1 MPKIKNVKAKTSNV
15 VVVGAQWG
23 DEGKGKLIDFLSQK
37 VDITARYQGGNN
49 AGHTVVVGE
58 KEYVFHLLPSAIL
71 HKSKIC
77 VIGNGVVVD
86 PKALLGEIDDLRKKG
101 VDVTPAQL
109 KVSGLCHIVMP
120 YHRVLDGL
128 RESVRKN
135 KIGTTGRGIGPCYS
149 DKVAR
154 CGIRMIDLLNPDLLR
169 SKLEDNLTEK
179 NEIFSKVFKQKDF
192 HFESL
197 YAEYLNYGK
206 LIGPYVCDTALF
218 LNRAIDN
225 KKSVLFEGA
234 QGTFLDID
242 FGTYPFVTSS
252 STISGGVCPGS
263 GVAPTKI
270 DKILA
275 AVKAYTTR
283 VGEGP
288 FPTEFSDSLEDE
300 IRAKGKEFGA
310 TTGRPRRC
318 GWFDSVLVNY
328 SIMVNGI
335 SELAIMKLDVLDN
348 IKEIK
353 ICTAYEYKG
362 KRFTDF
368 PMDFEVLNN
377 AKPVYETIAGWSA
390 PTRGV
395 TEFKKLP
402 VNARKYIERL
412 EKLLKVS
419 IRYVSTGS
427 KRSETIIRY

>member
-1 MPKIKNVKAKTSNV
+1 MAKSKKKNQNV

-23 DEGKGKLIDFLSQK
+23 DEGKGKLIDFLSRD

-49 AGHTVVVGE
+49 AGHTVVVGN
-58 KEYVFHLLPSAIL
+58 KEYIFHLLPSAIL
-71 HKSKIC
+71 HKGKIC

-86 PKALLGEIDDLRKKG
+86 PKALLGEIDELKTKG
-101 VDVTPAQL
+101 LTVSPKQL

-154 CGIRMIDLLNPDLLR
+154 CGVRMIDLLNPRVLR
-169 SKLEDNLTEK
+169 AKLEDNLAEK
-179 NEIFSKVFKQKDF
+179 NEIFSKVFKQKDYD
-192 HFESL
+192 FESL
-197 YAEYLNYGK
+197 YREYLNYGK
-206 LIGPYVCDTALF
+206 LLGPYICDTALF
-218 LNRAIDN
+218 LNRAIDKN
-225 KKSVLFEGA
+225 KTVLFEGA

-252 STISGGVCPGS
+252 NTIAGGVCSGS

-288 FPTEFSDSLEDE
+288 FPTEFSDNLEQE

-318 GWFDSVLVNY
+318 GWFDSVLVKY
-328 SIMVNGI
+328 SVMINGI
-335 SELAIMKLDVLDN
+335 SELAIMKLDVLDEL
-348 IKEIK
+348 KEIK
-353 ICTAYEYKG
+353 ICTSYEYDG
-362 KRFTDF
+362 QRYTDF
-368 PMDFEVLNN
+368 PMDFEVLSK
-377 AKPVYETIAGWSA
+377 ARPVYETMPGWNV

-395 TEFKKLP
+395 TKFKKLP
-402 VNARKYIERL
+402 VHARRYIERL
-412 EKLLKVS
+412 EKLLQVP

>member
-1 MPKIKNVKAKTSNV
+1 MSKKKSVNM

-23 DEGKGKLIDFLSQK
+23 DEGKGKLIDFLSQD

-49 AGHTVVVGE
+49 AGHTVVVGD
-58 KEYVFHLLPSAIL
+58 KEYIFHLLPSAIL
-71 HKSKIC
+71 HKQKIC
-77 VIGNGVVVD
+77 VIGNGVVID
-86 PKALLGEIDDLRKKG
+86 PKALLLEISELKKKG
-101 VDVTPAQL
+101 VDVKPQQL
-109 KVSGLCHIVMP
+109 KVSGLCHVVMP

-154 CGIRMIDLLNPDLLR
+154 CGIRMIDLLNPRVLKA
-169 SKLEDNLTEK
+169 KLEDNLTEK
-179 NEIFSKVFKQKDF
+179 NETFSKVFKQQAFDF
-192 HFESL
+192 AEL
-197 YAEYLNYGK
+197 YEEYLNYGK
-206 LIGPYVCDTALF
+206 LLGAYICDTSLF
-218 LNRAIDN
+218 LNQAIDK

-234 QGTFLDID
+234 QGAFLDID

-252 STISGGVCPGS
+252 NTISGGVCPGS

-288 FPTEFSDSLEDE
+288 FPTEFADDFEED

-328 SIMVNGI
+328 SVMINGI
-335 SELAIMKLDVLDN
+335 SELAIMKLDVLDGL
-348 IKEIK
+348 KEIK

-368 PMDFEVLNN
+368 PMDFEVLSNV
-377 AKPVYETIAGWSA
+377 KPIYETVAGWSD

-402 VNARKYIERL
+402 RNAQRYIKRL
-412 EKLLKVS
+412 EKILGVS

-427 KRSETIIRY
+427 KRNETIIRY